1 MVSGISYRDFKMSS
15 FINFSYLLD
24 VNNLEEFT
32 NRVYTELTI
41 EIFHRKLDRSRR
53 RNRLVR
59 YDFVTPCFDLT
70 HLNIIQKIYF
80 VTEFKTFQFFSK
92 YLQLNDSD
100 RF

>member
-1 MVSGISYRDFKMSS
+1 MFGLFTL
-15 FINFSYLLD
+15 INFSYLLD

-41 EIFHRKLDRSRR
+41 EIFHRTLDRSRR

-70 HLNIIQKIYF
+70 HLNIIQCI
-80 VTEFKTFQFFSK
+80 ERNQFQVSF
-92 YLQLNDSD
+92 Q
-100 RF
+100 